1 MFAPLGFSS
10 VQFSHSVM
18 SDSLRLHGL
27 QHTRFPCPSPTPGAY
42 SNSCPLNRWCHPT
55 ISASVIPVSFRL
67 QSFPASGSFPMSRLF
82 ASSGQ
87 SIGASASP
95 SNEYSALISYKIDSI
110 SLVSKGL
117 SRVFSSSTVWK
128 HQFFRAQPSLWSNSQ
143 ICMWLLEE
151 NIVLTIWTYMGILEA
166 RILEWVAMP
175 SSKGS
180 SQPRDHTQVS
190 HIAGR
195 RFNLWATSEAL
206 P

>member
-1 MFAPLGFSS
+1 
-10 VQFSHSVM
+10 M
-18 SDSLRLHGL
+18 SDCLRPCELKY
-27 QHTRFPCPSPTPGAY
+27 TRIPCPSLSPGVC
-42 SNSCPLNRWCHPT
+42 SSSCLLSQWYHPA
-55 ISASVIPVSFRL
+55 ISFSVIPFSSCP
-67 QSFPASGSFPMSRLF
+67 QYFPASGSFPMSQLF
-82 ASSGQ
+82 TSDSQ
-87 SIGASASP
+87 SIGTSASASILP
-95 SNEYSALISYKIDSI
+95 MNIQDWFLLGLTDLIALIF
-110 SLVSKGL
+110 KGL
-117 SRVFSSSTVWK
+117 SRVFSSPTIWK
-128 HQFFRAQPSLWSNSQ
+128 HQFFGVWPSLWSNSQ